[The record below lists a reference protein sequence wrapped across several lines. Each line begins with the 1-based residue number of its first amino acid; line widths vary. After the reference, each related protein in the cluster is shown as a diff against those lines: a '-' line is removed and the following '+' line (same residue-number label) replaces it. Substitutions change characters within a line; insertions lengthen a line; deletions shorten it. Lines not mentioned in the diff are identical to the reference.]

1 MNAKQFAILMILAA
15 LWGGS
20 FLFMRV
26 AVPEFG
32 PISLIALRAGIAA
45 LFLLPVMLLLKRPQL
60 HQITPNIKSL
70 IIVAF
75 FNIALPFVLIAY
87 ALLQVTS
94 GVGSVLNATTPMFGA
109 LIGWLWLRHTLSN
122 SALLGLV
129 LGFIGV
135 FILVGD
141 KLSGHQSYGILPI
154 FSALLATASYG
165 FAVNYSRETLH
176 GVDSLVIATT
186 TQTFAALML
195 LPLAVIYWPPQT
207 PGLIAWINVTALGI
221 LSTGIAFI
229 LYFYLLKQIGA
240 VRLTTVT
247 FYIPVFGISFGVLLL
262 GEQIGLQMLLGAV
275 IIVCG
280 TMLSSGFWAIR
291 RLERQYKQQ
300 MDQ

>member
-1 MNAKQFAILMILAA
+1 MILAA

-45 LFLLPVMLLLKRPQL
+45 LFLLPVMLLFKRPKL
-60 HQITPNIKSL
+60 HQIAPNIKPLLVVS
-70 IIVAF
+70 F

-87 ALLQVTS
+87 ALLHVTS

-109 LIGWLWLRHTLSN
+109 LIGWLWLRQALSN
-122 SALLGLV
+122 SAILGLV

-141 KLSGHQSYGILPI
+141 KLSGNQSNATLPI
-154 FSALLATASYG
+154 FCALLATASYG
-165 FAVNYSRETLH
+165 FAVNYTRETLQ
-176 GVDSLVIATT
+176 GVDSLVIATA

-195 LPLAVIYWPPQT
+195 LPLAIIYWPQQA
-207 PGLIAWINVTALGI
+207 PGLTAWVNVIALGI

-280 TMLSSGFWAIR
+280 TMLTSGFREIR
-291 RLERQYKQQ
+291 QLEQRRKQNTNQ
-300 MDQ
+300 